1 MWLWKHTCLQCHND
15 VHWQPFL
22 GTPFFFR
29 NCFQGPFSDMV
40 LLLASFFSTLML
52 PYWFHRLI
60 NVKHQKL
67 VSLIMFGKGFKK
79 SEICASERRLYQQV
93 AVTASQKK
101 KTILIRNQYTWFPR
115 GHLPCTYT
123 LFHREFLLQTHNYLL
138 LKIPSLIST
147 VTGTKGINMKN

>member
-1 MWLWKHTCLQCHND
+1 MNLSHPPNQIINIPNVIANLKECDSGNIRACSVTMMCTDSLFWAHR
-15 VHWQPFL
+15 
-22 GTPFFFR
+22 FFFR

-101 KTILIRNQYTWFPR
+101 KTILIRNQYT
-115 GHLPCTYT
+115 
-123 LFHREFLLQTHNYLL
+123 
-138 LKIPSLIST
+138 
-147 VTGTKGINMKN
+147 